1 MRLCWFVALA
11 ACAAA
16 GKRADTPAGP
26 QAAEAPPTSGTE
38 ATAPPQ
44 PAPELA
50 HPAAPE
56 TRVAR
61 GQPEPPPV
69 ETPAL
74 APPPGKLGAPTITKG
89 KVEIS
94 GAGKLDGSVVTR
106 YLNKNAANFQLCY
119 EKPLLGN
126 PAIAGSITLVF
137 DVDATGKV
145 SSAKTTGNMNDD
157 VEKCI
162 VSVAS
167 KIAFP
172 KPTKGSVEVSCP
184 MTFGWK

>member
-1 MRLCWFVALA
+1 MRLIWFVALA
-11 ACAAA
+11 ACASA

-26 QAAEAPPTSGTE
+26 PIGEAPPTSDTE

-50 HPAAPE
+50 HPATPE
-56 TRVAR
+56 ARVAQ
-61 GQPEPPPV
+61 GEPTPVLIQP
-69 ETPAL
+69 ASL

-89 KVEIS
+89 KVEVS
-94 GAGKLDGSVVTR
+94 GAGKLGGDVVTR

-137 DVDATGKV
+137 DVDLDGKV
-145 SSAKTTGNMNDD
+145 GNAKTTGNMNDE
-157 VEKCI
+157 VEKC
-162 VSVAS
+162 VVGVAS
-167 KIAFP
+167 KISFP
-172 KPTKGSVEVSCP
+172 KPTKGVVEISYP